1 MLGQSRAAGVFVV
14 PEVRGNPLAAHA
26 EAIRGDLADLRHV
39 LRLDE
44 LADLAARP
52 SIGDADRACP
62 TSTRAT
68 RCRSSTRAARPAS
81 RRGRCCA
88 TAAS

>member
-1 MLGQSRAAGVFVV
+1 MFVV

-26 EAIRGDLADLRHV
+26 EAIRGELADLRHV

-44 LADLAARP
+44 LADLAA
-52 SIGDADRACP
+52 SADGDAAIELPDVHGP
-62 TSTRAT
+62 TAS
-68 RCRSSTRAARPAS
+68 RSSTPAARPAS

-88 TAAS
+88 TPES